1 MKITH
6 ILPSLKGGGIQNF
19 IFSLAPEQK
28 SLGNDV
34 SIIVTDEDYNEYSDG
49 KKRQL
54 ENSGIIVYNLDRKVS
69 DKHSFFSALRKC
81 RKIIGNKCPDI
92 VNTHGVICHILGSL
106 STIGLK
112 TVHCCTIHSGPEH
125 WSRSVKLIVGK
136 KPLIYCSDSAL
147 ELRAQKGA
155 PMVAINNGINVD
167 LARSSFT
174 VDLHKELNLNQEDK
188 LIILVGSQRP
198 PKNYPFLIK
207 IVENLNKPHIHFCV
221 CGGNYKVE
229 NKGGSNNKNYISTE
243 IFERYSNIHL
253 LGIRDDVPAILNGSD
268 VYLSCS
274 IKEGLPISAL
284 EAFFAGIPCV
294 LSPIVQ
300 HVSISEGIQECYIP
314 EKFDE
319 DSFINAIHKALASNK
334 KHEEIYNTRKQVLQ
348 KFTIERCAK
357 EYIDFYK
364 ELIK

>member
-125 WSRSVKLIVGK
+125 WSRSVKL
-136 KPLIYCSDSAL
+136 
-147 ELRAQKGA
+147 LR
-155 PMVAINNGINVD
+155 
-167 LARSSFT
+167 R
-174 VDLHKELNLNQEDK
+174 
-188 LIILVGSQRP
+188 
-198 PKNYPFLIK
+198 
-207 IVENLNKPHIHFCV
+207 
-221 CGGNYKVE
+221 
-229 NKGGSNNKNYISTE
+229 
-243 IFERYSNIHL
+243 
-253 LGIRDDVPAILNGSD
+253 
-268 VYLSCS
+268 
-274 IKEGLPISAL
+274 
-284 EAFFAGIPCV
+284 
-294 LSPIVQ
+294 
-300 HVSISEGIQECYIP
+300 
-314 EKFDE
+314 
-319 DSFINAIHKALASNK
+319 
-334 KHEEIYNTRKQVLQ
+334 VLQ
-348 KFTIERCAK
+348 WSQLTMA
-357 EYIDFYK
+357 
-364 ELIK
+364 